1 MSVNF
6 DINTVGLVRKN
17 SKSQSV
23 KIFACKRPIYFIHRS
38 IDAKNKEL
46 FHILPGMLTRPL
58 LCSVS
63 GDSHR
68 TVANLML
75 VGAAGYLLSF
85 LPRHVFTPLLPS
97 LESAQAALLADRCAN
112 TASET
117 VFELVTLS

>member
-1 MSVNF
+1 MSLELEVFNLN
-6 DINTVGLVRKN
+6 IETVMNT
-17 SKSQSV
+17 QSV
-23 KIFACKRPIYFIHRS
+23 QIILLVESTNNCFNKHCCKNLCQIVTP
-38 IDAKNKEL
+38 
-46 FHILPGMLTRPL
+46 

>member
-1 MSVNF
+1 MPNCHP
-6 DINTVGLVRKN
+6 T
-17 SKSQSV
+17 
-23 KIFACKRPIYFIHRS
+23 A
-38 IDAKNKEL
+38 
-46 FHILPGMLTRPL
+46 

>member
-1 MSVNF
+1 M
-6 DINTVGLVRKN
+6 
-17 SKSQSV
+17 
-23 KIFACKRPIYFIHRS
+23 
-38 IDAKNKEL
+38 
-46 FHILPGMLTRPL
+46 
-58 LCSVS
+58 S

-112 TASET
+112 TSSET
-117 VFELVTLS
+117 VFELATIISNTLLSGCRDGTEYALVPDYGEYVEPESAASFIQPFAVPPRYRQRRRKETRREEGL

>member
-1 MSVNF
+1 M
-6 DINTVGLVRKN
+6 
-17 SKSQSV
+17 
-23 KIFACKRPIYFIHRS
+23 
-38 IDAKNKEL
+38 
-46 FHILPGMLTRPL
+46 
-58 LCSVS
+58 S

-117 VFELVTLS
+117 SVFELVTLS

>member
-1 MSVNF
+1 MNTQSVQIILLVKSTNNCF
-6 DINTVGLVRKN
+6 NTVVR
-17 SKSQSV
+17 
-23 KIFACKRPIYFIHRS
+23 IFAKLSPHC
-38 IDAKNKEL
+38 A
-46 FHILPGMLTRPL
+46 

-112 TASET
+112 TSSET
-117 VFELVTLS
+117 VF